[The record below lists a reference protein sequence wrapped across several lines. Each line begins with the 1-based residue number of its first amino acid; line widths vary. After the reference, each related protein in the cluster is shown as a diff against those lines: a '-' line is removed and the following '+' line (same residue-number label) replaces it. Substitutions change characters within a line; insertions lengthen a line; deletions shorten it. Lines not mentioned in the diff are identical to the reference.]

1 MAAEIVRKEVFQ
13 EVELNVI
20 EHEGQE
26 WFTAEDIGKAL
37 GFATP
42 RESIMKIFERN
53 KDEFD
58 GLQRVVKLTMRQ
70 QDGKIM
76 TRRVTLFS
84 LQAVQKFGFFANTN
98 HAKAFRHWA
107 SHILTTGMEKLRA
120 RLSEL
125 ESQDSDPIKFQAQI
139 DRLKKDK
146 ANLQSSLSRA
156 RKQISEGKQKLLPP
170 PAPEPDSNTRTI
182 HINLLKRLH
191 QCCLS
196 KNPLS
201 AEACRR
207 IVRALLDGKEPPS
220 HDETMKLFKLPFYD
234 WQLENSKTW
243 NLLAALN
250 VPGIDQARAEV
261 QTWALFARY
270 CLMFWEHTYDGF
282 KNLGDQVMTLDRA

>member
-1 MAAEIVRKEVFQ
+1 MKEKEGQVV
-13 EVELNVI
+13 EVEFHGDSIQTV
-20 EHEGQE
+20 EHEGMLYIPIKRICQNLGLDYASQLE
-26 WFTAEDIGKAL
+26 KIKKDGSFNYRVIPIVAEDGKLREMVCLPVDQLAGFFFLISPNKVKMEAKPKLITYRKECVKAL
-37 GFATP
+37 NEYWTKGCAI
-42 RESIMKIFERN
+42 REG
-53 KDEFD
+53 EFD
-58 GLQRVVKLTMRQ
+58 HLQSK
-70 QDGKIM
+70 
-76 TRRVTLFS
+76 
-84 LQAVQKFGFFANTN
+84 
-98 HAKAFRHWA
+98 
-107 SHILTTGMEKLRA
+107 
-120 RLSEL
+120 
-125 ESQDSDPIKFQAQI
+125 I

-170 PAPEPDSNTRTI
+170 PAPEPEPNTIPVNR
-182 HINLLKRLH
+182 HVLGRLH

-201 AEACRR
+201 AEAGRR
-207 IVRALLDGKEPPS
+207 IVSALLDGKEPPS
-220 HDETMKLFKLPFYD
+220 HDETMKLFKLPFYE

>member
-1 MAAEIVRKEVFQ
+1 MKEKEVRVT
-13 EVELNVI
+13 EVEFHGDVVATVEQDGIFYVPVKRLCENLGIDFPKQFVKI
-20 EHEGQE
+20 KADAR
-26 WFTAEDIGKAL
+26 FSYCDIATTA
-37 GFATP
+37 
-42 RESIMKIFERN
+42 
-53 KDEFD
+53 
-58 GLQRVVKLTMRQ
+58 
-70 QDGKIM
+70 QDGKSYKM
-76 TRRVTLFS
+76 FCLPLDQLSGWLFTINPNKVRS
-84 LQAVQKFGFFANTN
+84 TIRLKLITYQKECVQALHDYWHEGCAIKEGELDHLQSK
-98 HAKAFRHWA
+98 
-107 SHILTTGMEKLRA
+107 I
-120 RLSEL
+120 
-125 ESQDSDPIKFQAQI
+125 AQ
-139 DRLKKDK
+139 LKKDK

-170 PAPEPDSNTRTI
+170 PAPEPGSETRTV

-201 AEACRR
+201 AEASRR

-220 HDETMKLFKLPFYD
+220 HDETMKLFKLPFYE

-282 KNLGDQVMTLDRA
+282 KNLGDQVMTLDRAKFSG